1 MEITGVALG
10 AAGMISLA
18 GLPFAMAWVE
28 ETLMTTSER
37 GQAPEPSEAQR
48 TSG

>member
-1 MEITGVALG
+1 MELTGVALG

-28 ETLMTTSER
+28 ETLMTSSER
-37 GQAPEPSEAQR
+37 GRAPDKSEAAR
-48 TSG
+48 PRP